1 MPVIGIVLIESMPMF
16 QSFETT
22 STPQFGPSRVAQL
35 RAQFDALGI
44 DGFLVPRADEFQGE
58 YVPASAERLSWLTGF
73 TGSAGMALVTQS
85 QAVVFVDGR
94 YTTQLVQQVD
104 AQTFTPGDL
113 VGEPP
118 HSWIAAHGP
127 SGFKLGLDPWL
138 HSGAEVKRLAAAVSA
153 RGGSLVMLDANPLDA
168 LWQDRPAEPMGQVVV
183 QLESHAGKAASD
195 KIAEIAEGLAQ
206 KKAAAVLIADPS
218 SIAWIFN
225 IRGADVPHTPH
236 PLARAILT
244 ADGRA
249 ELFLHQG
256 KVGADAAA
264 HLAPLC
270 TIHAPES
277 LLARLAHHAADGA
290 RILVD
295 ADATSVA
302 LTKVIEDAGGV
313 VVEAT
318 DPARLPRAVKNAVE
332 LRGSAEAHVQ
342 DGVAMVTFLAWLD
355 AQPPGSLTEIAA
367 VKVLE
372 ACRARIGQSLQN
384 PLKDV
389 SFDTISG
396 AGEHG
401 AIMHYRVTTESDRL
415 LQPGELFLID
425 SGAQYVNGTTDIT
438 RTVAI
443 GSVPQ
448 EQKRFFTLVLKGMIA
463 ISTARF
469 PKGSR
474 GCDLDPLARIALWK
488 AGADFAHGTGHGVGS
503 YLSVHEGPQRIA
515 RLSTQELLPGMILSN
530 EPGYYRPGAFGI
542 RIENL
547 IYVTPLDMIE
557 GGDLPMMG
565 FETLTW
571 CPIDRRLILTELLTV
586 EEQDWIDRYHATVR
600 EKLSPL
606 VTDADVL
613 SWLEQATQP
622 L

>member
-1 MPVIGIVLIESMPMF
+1 MF
-16 QSFETT
+16 QSFEST
-22 STPQFGPSRVAQL
+22 SSPQFGPARVAAL
-35 RAQFDALGI
+35 RARFDDLSI

-58 YVPASAERLSWLTGF
+58 YVPACAERLSWLTGF
-73 TGSAGMALVTQS
+73 TGSAGMALVTRS

-104 AQTFTPGDL
+104 AGTFTPGDL

-118 HSWIAAHGP
+118 HSWIAAHAP
-127 SGFKLGLDPWL
+127 TGFRLGIDPWL
-138 HSGAEVKRLAAAVSA
+138 HSGAEVKRLAAALSA
-153 RGGSLVMLDANPLDA
+153 RGGTLVMLEANPLDA
-168 LWQDRPAEPMGQVVV
+168 LWQDRPAEPMGAVVV
-183 QLESHAGKAASD
+183 QQESHAGRPTAE
-195 KIAEIAEGLAQ
+195 KIAEIAAGLAA
-206 KKAAAVLIADPS
+206 KKATAVLIADPS
-218 SIAWIFN
+218 SVAWIFN

-244 ADGRA
+244 ADGKA
-249 ELFLHQG
+249 ELFIHAAKL
-256 KVGADAAA
+256 GADAGA
-264 HLAPLC
+264 HLAPLASV
-270 TIHAPES
+270 HAP
-277 LLARLAHHAADGA
+277 ARLLERLGQHAANGA

-318 DPARLPRAVKNAVE
+318 DPARLPRAVKNTVE

-342 DGVAMVTFLAWLD
+342 DGVAMVTFLSWLD
-355 AQPPGSLTEIAA
+355 RQQPGSVTEIGA
-367 VKVLE
+367 VKALE
-372 ACRARIGQSLQN
+372 ACRAQIGQSLQN

-401 AIMHYRVTTESDRL
+401 AIMHYRVTTETDRT

-443 GSVPQ
+443 GAVPQ
-448 EQKRFFTLVLKGMIA
+448 EQKKFFTLVLKGMIA

-547 IYVTPLDMIE
+547 VYVTPLEMIE

-571 CPIDRRLILTELLTV
+571 CPIDRRLIVTERLTA
-586 EEQDWIDRYHATVR
+586 EQHAWIDSYHATVR
-600 EKLSPL
+600 QKLQPL
-606 VTDADVL
+606 ISDAAVL
-613 SWLEQATQP
+613 AWLEQATQP

>member
-1 MPVIGIVLIESMPMF
+1 MF

-22 STPQFGPSRVAQL
+22 SSPAAGPARVKTL
-35 RAQFDALGI
+35 RERFDDLGI

-58 YVPASAERLSWLTGF
+58 YVPACAERLSWLTGF
-73 TGSAGMALVTQS
+73 TGSAGMALILRS
-85 QAVVFVDGR
+85 QAIVFVDGR
-94 YTTQLVQQVD
+94 YTTQLAQQVD
-104 AQTFTPGDL
+104 GGTFTPGDL

-118 HSWIAAHGP
+118 HSWIAAHAPKGLR
-127 SGFKLGLDPWL
+127 LGIDPWL
-138 HSGAEVKRLAAAVSA
+138 HAGAEVKRLTTALAA
-153 RGGSLVMLDANPLDA
+153 RGGSLVILDHNPLDA
-168 LWQDRPAEPMGQVVV
+168 IWQDRPAEPMGAVAV
-183 QLESHAGKAASD
+183 QQDMHAGKPAAE
-195 KIAEIAEGLAQ
+195 KIAAIAAGLTDKGAR
-206 KKAAAVLIADPS
+206 AVLIADPS

-236 PLARAILT
+236 PLARAIILD
-244 ADGRA
+244 DGKA
-249 ELFLHQG
+249 ELFVAAQ
-256 KVGADAAA
+256 KVGAEAAR
-264 HLAPLC
+264 HLNALAVRFEPSEL
-270 TIHAPES
+270 P
-277 LLARLAHHAADGA
+277 ARLAHYAAGA
-290 RILVD
+290 AKILID
-295 ADATSVA
+295 ADATAIA
-302 LTKVIEDAGGV
+302 LAKVIEDAGGV

-342 DGVAMVTFLAWLD
+342 DGAAMVAFLHWLD
-355 AQPPGSLTEIAA
+355 GQQPGTVSEIRA
-367 VKVLE
+367 VNALE
-372 ACRARIGQSLQN
+372 AFRARVGESLQN
-384 PLKDV
+384 PLKDI

-401 AIMHYRVTTESDRL
+401 AIMHYRVTTETDRVL
-415 LQPGELFLID
+415 EPGELFLID
-425 SGAQYVNGTTDIT
+425 SGAQYINGTTDIT

-443 GSVPQ
+443 GAVPE
-448 EQKRFFTLVLKGMIA
+448 EQKKFFTLVLKGMIA
-463 ISTARF
+463 ISVARF

-530 EPGYYRPGAFGI
+530 EPGYYRPGSFGI

-547 IYVTPLDMIE
+547 IFVTDLQPIE

-571 CPIDRRLILTELLTV
+571 CPIDRRLVVKALLTE
-586 EEQDWIDRYHATVR
+586 EEHQWLDAYHATVR

-606 VTDADVL
+606 ISDADVL
-613 SWLEQATQP
+613 AWLEQATQP

>member
-1 MPVIGIVLIESMPMF
+1 MF

-22 STPQFGPSRVAQL
+22 SSPAAGPARVKTL
-35 RAQFDALGI
+35 RERFDDLGI

-73 TGSAGMALVTQS
+73 TGSAGMALILRS
-85 QAVVFVDGR
+85 QAIVFVDGR

-104 AQTFTPGDL
+104 AETFTPGDL

-118 HSWIAAHGP
+118 HSWIAAHAPKGLR
-127 SGFKLGLDPWL
+127 LGIDPWL
-138 HSGAEVKRLAAAVSA
+138 HAGAEVKRLTTALAA
-153 RGGSLVMLDANPLDA
+153 RGGSLVILDHNPLDA
-168 LWQDRPAEPMGQVVV
+168 VWHDRPAEPMGAVAV
-183 QLESHAGKAASD
+183 QQDMHAGKPAAE
-195 KIAEIAEGLAQ
+195 KIAAIAAGLTDKGAC
-206 KKAAAVLIADPS
+206 AVLIADPS

-236 PLARAILT
+236 PLARAIILD
-244 ADGRA
+244 DGKA
-249 ELFLHQG
+249 ELFIAAQ
-256 KVGADAAA
+256 KVGAEAARHLDA
-264 HLAPLC
+264 LASRFEPSEL
-270 TIHAPES
+270 P
-277 LLARLAHHAADGA
+277 ARLAHYATGGA
-290 RILVD
+290 KMLID
-295 ADATSVA
+295 ADATAIA
-302 LTKVIEDAGGV
+302 LAKVIEDAGGV

-318 DPARLPRAVKNAVE
+318 DPARLPRAIKNAVE

-342 DGVAMVTFLAWLD
+342 DGAAMVAFLHWLD
-355 AQPPGSLTEIAA
+355 GQQPGTVSEIRA
-367 VKVLE
+367 VNALE
-372 ACRARIGQSLQN
+372 AFRARVGESLQN
-384 PLKDV
+384 PLKDI

-401 AIMHYRVTTESDRL
+401 AIMHYRVTTETDRVL
-415 LQPGELFLID
+415 EPGELFLID
-425 SGAQYVNGTTDIT
+425 SGAQYINGTTDIT

-443 GSVPQ
+443 GAVPE
-448 EQKRFFTLVLKGMIA
+448 EQKKFFTLVLKGMIA
-463 ISTARF
+463 ISVARF

-530 EPGYYRPGAFGI
+530 EPGYYRPGSFGI

-547 IYVTPLDMIE
+547 IFVTDLQPIE

-571 CPIDRRLILTELLTV
+571 CPIDRRLVVKALLTE
-586 EEQDWIDRYHATVR
+586 EEHQWLDAYHASVR

-606 VTDADVL
+606 ISDADVL
-613 SWLEQATQP
+613 AWLEQATQP

>member
-1 MPVIGIVLIESMPMF
+1 MF

-22 STPQFGPSRVAQL
+22 SSPAAGPARVHAL
-35 RAQFDALGI
+35 RARFDDLGI

-58 YVPASAERLSWLTGF
+58 YVPACAERLSWLTGF
-73 TGSAGMALVTQS
+73 TGSAGMALILRS
-85 QAVVFVDGR
+85 QAIVFVDGR

-104 AQTFTPGDL
+104 AGTFTPGDL

-118 HSWIAAHGP
+118 HGWIAAHAPKGLR
-127 SGFKLGLDPWL
+127 LGIDPWL
-138 HSGAEVKRLAAAVSA
+138 HAGAEVKRLTTALAA
-153 RGGSLVMLDANPLDA
+153 RGGSLVILDHNPLDA
-168 LWQDRPAEPMGQVVV
+168 IWLDRPAEPMGAVAV
-183 QLESHAGKAASD
+183 QQDMHAGKPAAEKIAAIAASLTE
-195 KIAEIAEGLAQ
+195 KGAR
-206 KKAAAVLIADPS
+206 AVLIADPS

-236 PLARAILT
+236 PLARAIILD
-244 ADGRA
+244 DGKA
-249 ELFLHQG
+249 ELFIADK
-256 KVGADAAA
+256 KVGGEAGRHLGALAARFEPCD
-264 HLAPLC
+264 L
-270 TIHAPES
+270 S
-277 LLARLAHHAADGA
+277 ARLAHHAVGGA
-290 RILVD
+290 KILID
-295 ADATSVA
+295 ADATAIA
-302 LTKVIEDAGGV
+302 LAKVIEDAGGV

-342 DGVAMVTFLAWLD
+342 DGAAMVAFLHWLD
-355 AQPPGSLTEIAA
+355 GQQPGTVSEIKA
-367 VKVLE
+367 VHALE
-372 ACRARIGQSLQN
+372 AFRTRVGESLQN
-384 PLKDV
+384 PLKDI

-401 AIMHYRVTTESDRL
+401 AIMHYRVTTETDRVL
-415 LQPGELFLID
+415 APGELFLID
-425 SGAQYVNGTTDIT
+425 SGAQYINGTTDIT

-443 GSVPQ
+443 GAVPE
-448 EQKRFFTLVLKGMIA
+448 EQKKFFTLVLKGMIA
-463 ISTARF
+463 ISLARF

-530 EPGYYRPGAFGI
+530 EPGYYRPGSFGI

-547 IYVTPLDMIE
+547 IFVTDLQPID

-571 CPIDRRLILTELLTV
+571 CPIDRRLVVKALLTE
-586 EEQDWIDRYHATVR
+586 EEHQWLDAYHATVR
-600 EKLSPL
+600 EKLAPL
-606 VTDADVL
+606 ISDADVL

>member
-1 MPVIGIVLIESMPMF
+1 MF

-22 STPQFGPSRVAQL
+22 SSPAAGPARVHAL
-35 RAQFDALGI
+35 RARFDDLGI

-58 YVPASAERLSWLTGF
+58 YVPACAERLSWLTGF
-73 TGSAGMALVTQS
+73 TGSAGMALILRS
-85 QAVVFVDGR
+85 QAIVFVDGR

-104 AQTFTPGDL
+104 AGTFSPGDL

-118 HSWIAAHGP
+118 HSWIAAHAPKGLR
-127 SGFKLGLDPWL
+127 LGIDPWL
-138 HSGAEVKRLAAAVSA
+138 HAGAEVKRLTTALAA
-153 RGGSLVMLDANPLDA
+153 RGGSLVILDHNPLDA
-168 LWQDRPAEPMGQVVV
+168 IWLDRPAEPMGAVAV
-183 QLESHAGKAASD
+183 QQDMHAGKPAAE
-195 KIAEIAEGLAQ
+195 KIAAIAAGLTEKGAR
-206 KKAAAVLIADPS
+206 AVLIADPS

-236 PLARAILT
+236 PLARAIILD
-244 ADGRA
+244 DGKA
-249 ELFLHQG
+249 ELFIAEK
-256 KVGADAAA
+256 KVGGEAAR
-264 HLAPLC
+264 HLGALAARFEPSEL
-270 TIHAPES
+270 S
-277 LLARLAHHAADGA
+277 ARLAHHAAGGA
-290 RILVD
+290 KILID
-295 ADATSVA
+295 ADATAIA
-302 LTKVIEDAGGV
+302 LAKVIEDAGGV

-342 DGVAMVTFLAWLD
+342 DGAAMVAFLHWLD
-355 AQPPGSLTEIAA
+355 GQQPGTVSEIKA
-367 VKVLE
+367 VHALE
-372 ACRARIGQSLQN
+372 AFRARVGESLQN
-384 PLKDV
+384 PLKDI

-401 AIMHYRVTTESDRL
+401 AIMHYRVTTETDRVL
-415 LQPGELFLID
+415 APGELFLID
-425 SGAQYVNGTTDIT
+425 SGAQYINGTTDIT

-443 GSVPQ
+443 GAVPE
-448 EQKRFFTLVLKGMIA
+448 EQKKFFTLVLKGMIA
-463 ISTARF
+463 ISLARF

-530 EPGYYRPGAFGI
+530 EPGYYRPGSFGI

-547 IYVTPLDMIE
+547 IFVTDLQPID

-571 CPIDRRLILTELLTV
+571 CPIDRRLVVKALLTE
-586 EEQDWIDRYHATVR
+586 EEHQWLDAYHATVR
-600 EKLSPL
+600 EKLAPL
-606 VTDADVL
+606 ISDADVL

>member
-1 MPVIGIVLIESMPMF
+1 MF

-22 STPQFGPSRVAQL
+22 SSPAAGPARVLAL
-35 RAQFDALGI
+35 RARFDDLGI

-58 YVPASAERLSWLTGF
+58 YVPACAERLSWLTGF
-73 TGSAGMALVTQS
+73 TGSAGMALILRS
-85 QAVVFVDGR
+85 QAIVFVDGR

-104 AQTFTPGDL
+104 AGTFTPGDL

-118 HSWIAAHGP
+118 HSWIAAHAPKGLR
-127 SGFKLGLDPWL
+127 LGIDPWL
-138 HSGAEVKRLAAAVSA
+138 HAGAEVKRLTTALAA
-153 RGGSLVMLDANPLDA
+153 RGGSLVILDHNPLDA
-168 LWQDRPAEPMGQVVV
+168 IWLDRPAEPMGAVAV
-183 QLESHAGKAASD
+183 QQDMHAGKPAAE
-195 KIAEIAEGLAQ
+195 KIAAIAADLTEKGAR
-206 KKAAAVLIADPS
+206 AVLIADPS

-236 PLARAILT
+236 PLARAIILD
-244 ADGRA
+244 DGKA
-249 ELFLHQG
+249 ELFIAEK
-256 KVGADAAA
+256 KVGGEAAR
-264 HLAPLC
+264 HLGALAARFEPL
-270 TIHAPES
+270 ELS
-277 LLARLAHHAADGA
+277 ARLAHHAAGGA
-290 RILVD
+290 KILID
-295 ADATSVA
+295 ADATAIA
-302 LTKVIEDAGGV
+302 LAKVIEDAGGV

-342 DGVAMVTFLAWLD
+342 DGAAMVAFLHWLD
-355 AQPPGSLTEIAA
+355 GQQPGTVSEIKA
-367 VKVLE
+367 VHALE
-372 ACRARIGQSLQN
+372 GFRARVGESLQN
-384 PLKDV
+384 PLKDI

-401 AIMHYRVTTESDRL
+401 AIMHYRVTTETDRVL
-415 LQPGELFLID
+415 EPGELFLID
-425 SGAQYVNGTTDIT
+425 SGAQYINGTTDIT

-443 GSVPQ
+443 GAVPE
-448 EQKRFFTLVLKGMIA
+448 EQKKFFTLVLKGMIA
-463 ISTARF
+463 ISLARF

-530 EPGYYRPGAFGI
+530 EPGYYRPGSFGI

-547 IYVTPLDMIE
+547 IFVADLQPIE

-571 CPIDRRLILTELLTV
+571 CPIDRRLVVKALLTE
-586 EEQDWIDRYHATVR
+586 EEHQWLDAYHATVR

-606 VTDADVL
+606 ISDADVL
-613 SWLEQATQP
+613 AWLEQATQP

>member
-1 MPVIGIVLIESMPMF
+1 MF

-22 STPQFGPSRVAQL
+22 SSPAAGPARVKTL
-35 RAQFDALGI
+35 RERFDDLGI

-58 YVPASAERLSWLTGF
+58 YVPACAERLSWLTGF
-73 TGSAGMALVTQS
+73 TGSAGMALILRS
-85 QAVVFVDGR
+85 QAIVFVDGR

-104 AQTFTPGDL
+104 AETFTPGDL

-118 HSWIAAHGP
+118 HSWIAAHAPKGLR
-127 SGFKLGLDPWL
+127 LGIDPWL
-138 HSGAEVKRLAAAVSA
+138 HAGAEVKRLTTALAA
-153 RGGSLVMLDANPLDA
+153 RGGSLVILDHNPLDA
-168 LWQDRPAEPMGQVVV
+168 IWHDRPAEPMGAVAV
-183 QLESHAGKAASD
+183 QQDMHAGKPAAE
-195 KIAEIAEGLAQ
+195 KIAAIAAGLTEKGAR
-206 KKAAAVLIADPS
+206 AVLIADPS

-236 PLARAILT
+236 PLARAIILD
-244 ADGRA
+244 DGKA
-249 ELFLHQG
+249 EIFISEKKIGGEAARHL
-256 KVGADAAA
+256 GALAARFEPSE
-264 HLAPLC
+264 LR
-270 TIHAPES
+270 
-277 LLARLAHHAADGA
+277 ARLAHYATGGA
-290 RILVD
+290 KMLID
-295 ADATSVA
+295 ADATAIA
-302 LTKVIEDAGGV
+302 LAKVIEDAGGV

-342 DGVAMVTFLAWLD
+342 DGAAMVAFLHWLD
-355 AQPPGSLTEIAA
+355 SQQPGTVSEIRA
-367 VKVLE
+367 VNALE
-372 ACRARIGQSLQN
+372 AFRARVGESLQN
-384 PLKDV
+384 PLKDI

-401 AIMHYRVTTESDRL
+401 AIMHYRVTTETDRML
-415 LQPGELFLID
+415 EPGELFLID
-425 SGAQYVNGTTDIT
+425 SGAQYINGTTDIT

-443 GSVPQ
+443 GAVPE
-448 EQKRFFTLVLKGMIA
+448 EQKKFFTLVLKGMIA
-463 ISTARF
+463 ISVARF

-530 EPGYYRPGAFGI
+530 EPGYYRPGSFGI

-547 IYVTPLDMIE
+547 IFVTDLQPIE

-571 CPIDRRLILTELLTV
+571 CPIDRRLVVKALLTE
-586 EEQDWIDRYHATVR
+586 EEHQWLDAYHATVR

-606 VTDADVL
+606 ISDADVL
-613 SWLEQATQP
+613 AWLEQATQP